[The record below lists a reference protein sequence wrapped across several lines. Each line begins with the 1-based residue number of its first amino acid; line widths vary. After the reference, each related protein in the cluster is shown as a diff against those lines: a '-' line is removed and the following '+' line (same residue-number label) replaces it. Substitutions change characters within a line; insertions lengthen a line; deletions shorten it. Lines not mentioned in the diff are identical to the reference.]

1 MQYDKNRFKIYTLPH
16 PLVLHW
22 VLNPVVMFNELIFGQ
37 RLPKVTLIDKKS
49 DKPPLERSS
58 YIPCPHCGTLNDSRL
73 WAKSN
78 AFEHWFGFVCPS
90 CHEIIP
96 CLWNIFSLAILA
108 ITFPLWYFPARFFR
122 RRWLEKEKERLT
134 KVLERPLIQAKSI
147 NWLLI
152 NVCACGVSIW
162 VSWGMWVIFWVLL
175 DVWDGKEW
183 DLRAV
188 LFDALPYYLLT
199 GLMWSSVWHGSSI
212 EKDKERSANALERLI
227 QVKSINRFESI
238 KWFVRGTFYVSGFLW
253 VALAVPWGLEGGD
266 WDFMFDMLPFC
277 LLLGFMW
284 GSLMHVLVNL
294 KMNLKRRK
302 T

>member
-49 DKPPLERSS
+49 DKSQLEGS
-58 YIPCPHCGTLNDSRL
+58 YIPCPHCETLNDSRL
-73 WAKSN
+73 WAKGN
-78 AFEHWFGFVCPS
+78 AFNHWFGFVCPS

-152 NVCACGVSIW
+152 NVCVCGVSIW